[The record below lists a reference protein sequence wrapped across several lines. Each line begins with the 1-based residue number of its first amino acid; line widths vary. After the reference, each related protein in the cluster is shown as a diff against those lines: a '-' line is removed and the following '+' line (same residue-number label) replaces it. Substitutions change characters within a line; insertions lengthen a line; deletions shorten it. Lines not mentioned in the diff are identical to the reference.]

1 VQRRRRAEGPS
12 AGDSLPPEAQLIEVR
27 VADLRQLFDA
37 LDPSP
42 FQERDLDSKAAEY
55 IVSWARELPRGAP
68 LGLLVHL
75 DRTPGSPNEAVML
88 RDAIHRYFTGRA
100 TAARQRL
107 RLLFRVGRI
116 SLAVGVAFLAAA
128 IVVTQL
134 AGAFLGESGVGE
146 VLRVSVIIGGWV
158 AMWRPLEIFLYDWWP
173 IRAEARL
180 FDRLGTMPVRIKYS
194 SRGDTESWRH
204 DWPAVYA
211 RSSG

>member
-1 VQRRRRAEGPS
+1 MAEGPS
-12 AGDSLPPEAQLIEVR
+12 AGDSLPAEARLVEVR
-27 VADLRQLFDA
+27 VADLRQVFDA

-55 IVSWARELPRGAP
+55 IVSWARELPRGAA

-75 DRTPGSPNEAVML
+75 NRTAGSPNEAVML
-88 RDAIHRYFTGRA
+88 RAAIHRFFRGRA

-116 SLAVGVAFLAAA
+116 SLAVGVTFLAAA

-134 AGAFLGESGVGE
+134 AGAFMDEGGVGE
-146 VLRVSVIIGGWV
+146 VLRVSIIIGGWV
-158 AMWRPLEIFLYDWWP
+158 AMWRPLEVFLYDWWP

-180 FDRLGTMPVRIKYS
+180 FDRLGTMPVRIEYS
-194 SRGDTESWRH
+194 SHGDTESWRR
-204 DWPAVYA
+204 DWPAVYP
-211 RSSG
+211 RSGG